1 MHVAIVG
8 GGGTI
13 GSTVAFALRHGR
25 SDPDI
30 TLLDT
35 DGDAA
40 RGHGIDIQHSGT
52 HGDDATGAVHG
63 GPVSVDALAD
73 ADCVVVT
80 ASAPRQR
87 GGDQRGGRETYLP
100 ENVPVAESV
109 AEALRGIDPVPV
121 LVVTNPLDWMVQRL
135 SDLVGWDRSWFLG
148 YALSETARTAHGLA
162 ARRDVPPASVEVP
175 TVGQHGEHVVPVFS
189 RATIDGQSVTVTD
202 DERDDLVDYV
212 REIPYDIVQMR
223 GAADSSRWVTGAGV
237 ARTVETILDAREDV
251 LCLSTPLDG
260 EYGESDVA
268 LAVPVEVSDA
278 GVTTI
283 REWSLS
289 EWERERFAEGADAVR
304 ATLAAHR

>member
-25 SDPDI
+25 TDPDI
-30 TLLDT
+30 TLLDI

-40 RGHGIDIQHSGT
+40 RGHAIDLRHSGI
-52 HGDDATGAVHG
+52 HGADATGTVHG
-63 GPVSVDALAD
+63 GPVSPDALAD

-80 ASAPRQR
+80 ASAPRQQ
-87 GGDQRGGRETYLP
+87 GGDRRGGRETYLP
-100 ENVPVAESV
+100 ENVPVVQSV
-109 AEALRGIDPVPV
+109 AETLSGIDPVPV

-135 SDLVGWDRSWFLG
+135 SDLVGWDRSRFLG
-148 YALSETARTAHGLA
+148 YALSETARAAHGLA
-162 ARRDVPPASVEVP
+162 ARRDVPPASVDVP
-175 TVGQHGEHVVPVFS
+175 TVGQHGEYVVPVFS
-189 RATIDGQSVTVTD
+189 RATIDGQPVTD
-202 DERDDLVDYV
+202 DERDALVDYV

-223 GAADSSRWVTGAGV
+223 GAADSSRWVTGTGV
-237 ARTVETILDAREDV
+237 ARTVETILDGRNDV

-268 LAVPVEVSDA
+268 LAVPVEVADA
-278 GVTTI
+278 GVTAI
-283 REWSLS
+283 HEWSLS

-304 ATLAAHR
+304 ATLAAHQ